1 MRGSAEMTKKKLSLP
16 ARDVEVVDG
25 WPPNIEAIR
34 AVLPVTERN
43 IFAYDHK
50 IYNPGGGILPLELL
64 AHEKVHFKQQDEF
77 EGDGAQG
84 VVGWWDLFLESPTFR
99 LSQEIPAHKVEHQ
112 VFCRYHKDRNQIAQ
126 HLRALGQRLAAP
138 MYGGIITV
146 NEAMKAIR

>member
-1 MRGSAEMTKKKLSLP
+1 MKKKLSLP
-16 ARDVEVVDG
+16 ARDVTVVNE

-64 AHEKVHFKQQDEF
+64 AHEKVHFEQQDET
-77 EGDGAQG
+77 G
-84 VVGWWDLFLESPTFR
+84 VEAWWDRFLADPEFR
-99 LSQEIPAHKVEHQ
+99 LSQEIPAHKAEHAA
-112 VFCRYHKDRNQIAQ
+112 FCRMHKDRNQMAQ

>member
-1 MRGSAEMTKKKLSLP
+1 VKKKLSLP
-16 ARDVEVVDG
+16 ARDVTVVNE

-43 IFAYDHK
+43 IFAYDHR

-77 EGDGAQG
+77 EADGLSG
-84 VVGWWDLFLESPTFR
+84 VEGWWELFLESPTFR
-99 LSQEIPAHKVEHQ
+99 LKQEIPAHAAEYAA
-112 VFCRYHKDRNQIAQ
+112 FCRMHKDRNEMAQ
-126 HLRALGQRLAAP
+126 MLRRLAQRLAAP
-138 MYGGIITV
+138 MYGSIITV